1 MKKAGRLAAAVFA
14 AMLLVTGCG
23 APAEKKAVETTP
35 EQSSKIEQKEEAKN
49 LKDAFKKDFKVGV
62 AINPYQLKDEETKK
76 IILENFNSITM
87 ENGMKPEAIL
97 DQRASEN
104 SKDGMPAINE
114 ENLEECLSLAK
125 DNGLV
130 LRGHCLVWH
139 AQTPDWM
146 FHDEKGNL
154 VSKEVLFERMRKH
167 IHTIVNR
174 YKDVVYAW
182 DVVNEA
188 MTDDPKAEVPYR
200 QSLYYKI
207 AGDEFIKK
215 AFEYAHE
222 ADPKALLFYNDYNET
237 NPAKRDRIYNMVKS
251 MKAEGIPI
259 SGIGMQGHYNTL
271 SPTEDEFRKAIE
283 LYSQVV
289 DNIHITELDVRINTR
304 EQGGQLSVNQDNR
317 TLELTPEADAAQVAQ
332 YDMLFRVLREYKNVV
347 SNVTFWNVYDGDS
360 WLDRRRGNRQRNYPL
375 LFDEN
380 LLPKS
385 SYYKVLNF

>member
-139 AQTPDWM
+139 NQTPEW
-146 FHDEKGNL
+146 FFCEKYDAGNAK
-154 VSKEVLFERMRKH
+154 VNKETMKKRMESYIKKVLSFCQEK
-167 IHTIVNR
+167 
-174 YKDVVYAW
+174 YPGVVYAW

-188 MTDDPKAEVPYR
+188 CDDGGGYR
-200 QSLYYKI
+200 TSSLWYEIY
-207 AGDEFIKK
+207 GDESYIED
-215 AFEYAHE
+215 AFTFAGKYA
-222 ADPKALLFYNDYNET
+222 DKDVKLFYNDYNEYMPSKVST
-237 NPAKRDRIYNMVKS
+237 IAELVKKLYDKKLIDGVGFQSHWDMNYPDTGMISDAMQKYSEIGDLEIQFTEVDMHNTDDSEEGLKKLADRYKEFFEMIVKADREG
-251 MKAEGIPI
+251 KA
-259 SGIGMQGHYNTL
+259 
-271 SPTEDEFRKAIE
+271 
-283 LYSQVV
+283 
-289 DNIHITELDVRINTR
+289 
-304 EQGGQLSVNQDNR
+304 
-317 TLELTPEADAAQVAQ
+317 
-332 YDMLFRVLREYKNVV
+332 NVT
-347 SNVTFWNVYDGDS
+347 SVTFWGLSDDVTWLTSFKGEDS
-360 WLDRRRGNRQRNYPL
+360 YPL
-375 LFDEN
+375 LFDESH
-380 LLPKS
+380 KKKACYDS
-385 SYYKVLNF
+385 VLAVGNEK